1 MLETHAALLESPMP
15 ADLTSADR
23 GSTLRTIA
31 TLARGGDI
39 GAFTDLVVLLHP
51 QVFRWA
57 LTFARDADD
66 ADEIAQEVFVLMH
79 RKMGQYSG
87 DSAVEAW
94 VYGITRNVA
103 LQRRRTK
110 KRRAWLSDAV
120 LPGIDAVYNTDPGA
134 RVDRQRV
141 AAYIRHFFIGLPPR
155 QREVFDLVDLQGHDP
170 VEVAEIIGM
179 KPSTVRANLFK
190 ARASIRAHLVAV
202 HPAWGE
208 VNR

>member
-1 MLETHAALLESPMP
+1 MP
-15 ADLTSADR
+15 ADLTTADR
-23 GSTLRTIA
+23 GRALRAAA
-31 TLARGGDI
+31 TLARTGDVA
-39 GAFTDLVVLLHP
+39 AFTDLVVLLHP

-66 ADEIAQEVFVLMH
+66 ADEIAQETFVLMH

-87 DSAVEAW
+87 DSSIEGW

-103 LQRRRTK
+103 LQRSRTK
-110 KRRAWLSDAV
+110 KRRAWLSEST
-120 LPGIDAVYNTDPGA
+120 LPGIESVYNTDPGA
-134 RVDRQRV
+134 RVDRQRI

-170 VEVAEIIGM
+170 AEVAEIIGM

-208 VNR
+208 ITR